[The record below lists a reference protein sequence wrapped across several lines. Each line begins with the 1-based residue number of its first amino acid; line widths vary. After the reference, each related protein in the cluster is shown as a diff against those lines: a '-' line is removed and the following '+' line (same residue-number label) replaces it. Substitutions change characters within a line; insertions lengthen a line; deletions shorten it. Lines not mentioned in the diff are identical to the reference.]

1 MTRVRAEIQYISIHI
16 SLFLKLNAIQ
26 CFQCHSRQHNKRG
39 KIDIWFFLLSSVS
52 AHCYTEPGGR
62 PNVCSL
68 DLMLDSSLRQASTG
82 SSWATVGT
90 VIVKR
95 EREREVE
102 ALGNRQFLETD
113 FMDYMLGVGYSH
125 IVSSP

>member
-1 MTRVRAEIQYISIHI
+1 
-16 SLFLKLNAIQ
+16 
-26 CFQCHSRQHNKRG
+26 
-39 KIDIWFFLLSSVS
+39 
-52 AHCYTEPGGR
+52 
-62 PNVCSL
+62 
-68 DLMLDSSLRQASTG
+68 MLDSTLRHASTG

-113 FMDYMLGVGYSH
+113 LIDYMLGVGYPP